1 MEGGAKWLTFVQ
13 IPLFQRET
21 KEDQIGP
28 LRHRVPHSPFPR
40 ACLRGLIHTH
50 GLFLYGLAHVSS
62 PSQPSL
68 PPPPLSSFPSVGF
81 LPSLVIFLLSTG
93 MKTSNNAQQA
103 KMTSGRSSFS
113 VTTPRPSMDEK
124 ATCSS
129 PKEKGIGFKS
139 FFSRLGA
146 KRLSLPQLPNL
157 EIIHNHTPA
166 TLSSQLLSPTKSI
179 NLSPTK
185 SLNQNDAPPLS
196 VAYSQAIR
204 TAALA
209 ALTTCSDTILRRNM
223 DLKKHERKGGSKF
236 AQRARAYSKVDMEWT
251 QKIFLLVPGVL
262 LQFSGD
268 GAVDRMPEKILQL
281 TATSVAFASDAI
293 PGRPY
298 VLQVSQSAHAD
309 GSPIMEDNKK
319 GSILRFPWKSNS
331 KHLAVS
337 FLLVFDTAKEMDSW
351 MGCIRVET
359 AKLAGTYVEEKQE
372 EPAQPAPQ
380 GVSRRIT
387 IKREYDEDEDEDIFE
402 VNSTSQRFSRYSK
415 TSRPSL
421 DASTSVTTAISQEQ
435 VTLNHLRGS
444 RSHIS
449 MSSNGRGTTH
459 GTSPETSPER
469 SSGQKDSTRRSSN
482 PLSAEQPRA
491 SMEVRVN
498 RLASPRSSLE
508 RVPTPHP
515 SRSPS
520 PSFPFYTVRVPIVHK
535 APVPSKTLPISPKRR
550 SGYSTLESATG
561 TKPNFR
567 RSSLACVKPH
577 FKSEY
582 NMNQSSLSSTTGRSR
597 PTSMIEPRK
606 SLDVPSRSLSHINPA
621 LEPRSLQR
629 RSMTALGNRP
639 DYGIGPPAFPPPQIP
654 LPELP
659 PEGYSLLNSRRKSLQ
674 LGLTDQRLLR
684 NASFQS
690 FGPSIPNLGNR
701 YSAHA
706 LRSKEG
712 S

>member
-1 MEGGAKWLTFVQ
+1 
-13 IPLFQRET
+13 
-21 KEDQIGP
+21 
-28 LRHRVPHSPFPR
+28 
-40 ACLRGLIHTH
+40 
-50 GLFLYGLAHVSS
+50 
-62 PSQPSL
+62 
-68 PPPPLSSFPSVGF
+68 
-81 LPSLVIFLLSTG
+81 
-93 MKTSNNAQQA
+93 
-103 KMTSGRSSFS
+103 MTSGRSSFS

-124 ATCSS
+124 VICSS

-146 KRLSLPQLPNL
+146 KRLSLPQLSNI

-185 SLNQNDAPPLS
+185 TLNQNDAPPLF

-223 DLKKHERKGGSKF
+223 DLKKNERKGGSKF
-236 AQRARAYSKVDMEWT
+236 TQRARAYSKVDMEWT
-251 QKIFLLVPGVL
+251 QKIFLLVPGIL
-262 LQFSGD
+262 LQYSGD

-319 GSILRFPWKSNS
+319 GSILRLPWRNNS

-351 MGCIRVET
+351 MGCIRVEAT
-359 AKLAGTYVEEKQE
+359 KLAGTYVEEKPQE
-372 EPAQPAPQ
+372 PVQPAPQ

-402 VNSTSQRFSRYSK
+402 VTSTSQRFSRYSK
-415 TSRPSL
+415 ASRPSL

-435 VTLNHLRGS
+435 VTLNQLRGS
-444 RSHIS
+444 RSYIS
-449 MSSNGRGTTH
+449 MSSNGRGTTR

-469 SSGQKDSTRRSSN
+469 SSGKRGSIRRSSN
-482 PLSAEQPRA
+482 PLSTEKPRA
-491 SMEVRVN
+491 SMDVRVN
-498 RLASPRSSLE
+498 GPASPRSSLE

-515 SRSPS
+515 SRSSS

-535 APVPSKTLPISPKRR
+535 QVPIPSKTLPIPPKRR
-550 SGYSTLESATG
+550 SGYSTLSMESTTG
-561 TKPNFR
+561 AKPTFR
-567 RSSLACVKPH
+567 RSSASVKPH

-582 NMNQSSLSSTTGRSR
+582 NMNQNSLSSSTGRSR
-597 PTSMIEPRK
+597 PTSMVEPRQ
-606 SLDVPSRSLSHINPA
+606 SLEIPSRRSLSHINPT

-674 LGLTDQRLLR
+674 LGLADRRLLR

-690 FGPSIPNLGNR
+690 FGTGVPNLGNR

-706 LRSKEG
+706 LRSREG
-712 S
+712 P